1 MVKWKCVNRTVP
13 LIFKTLVDEPCNAS
27 CIDVDNTRRL
37 KDEEVRELIAQQSG
51 AVTEDA
57 FQELER
63 EQQENIIVWLRDEG
77 ASVRQIVS
85 HTGFTTKQVRN
96 LTDKD
101 KKKQADWGI
110 MEGQKVPVPLCLVR
124 MPNDKPVVIQ
134 GLKDCIVAEHDN
146 TLLICQL
153 SEEQRIKEWHE

>member
-1 MVKWKCVNRTVP
+1 VP
-13 LIFKTLVDEPCNAS
+13 FFLNNEALFPNNEPFSQNYEA
-27 CIDVDNTRRL
+27 
-37 KDEEVRELIAQQSG
+37 
-51 AVTEDA
+51 TEDA

-101 KKKQADWGI
+101 KKKQAD
-110 MEGQKVPVPLCLVR
+110 
-124 MPNDKPVVIQ
+124 
-134 GLKDCIVAEHDN
+134 
-146 TLLICQL
+146 
-153 SEEQRIKEWHE
+153 